1 MLLLLIINSS
11 FSFSQVKFVNA
22 ATSDDSEA
30 NTTQTYIY
38 NKDLIVVTG
47 DAVIYEKTN
56 EEEITISKS
65 ANPEKKSN

>member
-1 MLLLLIINSS
+1 M
-11 FSFSQVKFVNA
+11 KFVNA

-65 ANPEKKSN
+65 ANPEKKQLRIDPEKTN

>member
-1 MLLLLIINSS
+1 
-11 FSFSQVKFVNA
+11 VKFVNA

-30 NTTQTYIY
+30 NITQTYIY

-65 ANPEKKSN
+65 ANPEKSD